1 MMLALSETGR
11 IDSLSE
17 GLCHSSDLGAVR
29 ARLFAY
35 CAAGFEAVIAR
46 APQG

>member
-11 IDSLSE
+11 IDQLSD

-29 ARLFAY
+29 ARLYAY
-35 CAAGFEAVIAR
+35 CATGFEAVIAR
-46 APQG
+46 GRR